1 MEANEK
7 QRITREFKKTEKRLR
22 DLQSQLEE
30 ERKLTENYKEQVNY
44 INHTFNI
51 SLILVSILIFKLDK
65 MQTKL
70 KTNKRIIDENEEEI
84 TQLKNKNRKLARD
97 LDEANDQN
105 EIIIRDL
112 NQLRQKQK

>member
-1 MEANEK
+1 
-7 QRITREFKKTEKRLR
+7 
-22 DLQSQLEE
+22 
-30 ERKLTENYKEQVNY
+30 
-44 INHTFNI
+44 
-51 SLILVSILIFKLDK
+51 